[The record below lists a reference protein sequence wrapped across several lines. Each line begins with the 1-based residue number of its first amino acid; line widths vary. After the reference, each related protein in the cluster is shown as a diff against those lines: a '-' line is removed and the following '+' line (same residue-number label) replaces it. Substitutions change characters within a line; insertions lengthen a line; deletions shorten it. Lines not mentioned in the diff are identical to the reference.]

1 MKRKAAQ
8 SDAALD
14 ALADKVKSGQP
25 LTSAELRALKDST
38 NPEGI
43 AKNQSALA
51 RILGVNRKTIQRR
64 SKEPGA
70 PIASPNGSQDVSAW
84 RRFLAGEHTQSAQG
98 IEPDDLES
106 QTVLKAR
113 QILLQNQKL
122 EFQISVMR
130 REFVPVEDVQQWGA
144 DLGTSVRKALVQIPR
159 LSASLSGLPADA
171 IELRLKEAIDEAFA
185 SIGRLGEKIEDWKNT
200 VEREN

>member
-14 ALADKVKSGQP
+14 LLAEKVKSGQP

-38 NPEGI
+38 APEGM
-43 AKNQSALA
+43 AKNQSELA
-51 RILGVNRKTIQRR
+51 RILGVSRKTIQRR

-70 PIASPNGSQDVSAW
+70 PIPSPNGSQDVSAW

-98 IEPDDLES
+98 VEADDLES

-113 QILLQNQKL
+113 QILLQNEKL
-122 EFQISVMR
+122 AFQISVMR

-144 DLGTSVRKALVQIPR
+144 DLGTAVRKALVQLPR
-159 LSASLSGLPADA
+159 LSGSLAGLPADA

-185 SIGRLGEKIEDWKNT
+185 NLGRLAEKVEDWKNT
-200 VEREN
+200 VQREE